1 MLHVCTHRNRA
12 LYARQLGEMHRQRYE
27 LFVRTRGWNL
37 TVRDGGEYDEGDDER
52 AVYLLALD
60 EDGGCFSSIRVRP
73 ADDFSM
79 VIDNMPH
86 HVAGDAKALRQDPG
100 LWEMA
105 RWVNVGADPAAGQEI
120 RIGLIEYLLGQGAT
134 QCLALPDVAMMGYA
148 LRTGWRVR
156 ALGAPLPYP
165 EGGTAV
171 AVSLPITA
179 EEAQFVRALVGRRDP
194 FLMEIDP
201 EAAWAG
207 LPLAEVERAHAEA
220 ARNAGSLEAL
230 AEGAEAILRQ
240 RLALGQVA

>member
-12 LYARQLGEMHRQRYE
+12 LYARQLEQMHRQRYE

-37 TVRDGGEYDEGDDER
+37 KVRDGGEYDEGDDER

-60 EDGGCFSSIRVRP
+60 EAGGCFSSIRVRP

-86 HVAGDAKALRQDPG
+86 HVAGDAKALREDRG

-105 RWVNVGADPAAGQEI
+105 RWVNIGADPAAGQEI
-120 RIGLIEYLLGQGAT
+120 RIGLVEYLLGRGAS
-134 QCLALPDVAMMGYA
+134 QCLALPDASMMGYA
-148 LRTGWRVR
+148 LRTGWRLR

-171 AVSLPITA
+171 AVSLPITPA
-179 EEAQFVRALVGRRDP
+179 EAEHLRALTGRRDP

-201 EAAWAG
+201 DAPWAR
-207 LPLAEVERAHAEA
+207 LPLTSIEQAFAEA
-220 ARNAGSLEAL
+220 AGLADSVDAL
-230 AEGAEAILRQ
+230 AQRADAALR
-240 RLALGQVA
+240 RLDLGRVA